1 MNLLNFFD
9 IDKLFL
15 CRQLCCLEGE
25 GGLGGK
31 AVENYSA
38 EVFLHLSFQVLKSKL
53 RRCNT
58 VSY

>member
-1 MNLLNFFD
+1 MNLLNFFDID

-15 CRQLCCLEGE
+15 CRQLCCLDGE

-38 EVFLHLSFQVLKSKL
+38 EDVFTSVFSSFKE
-53 RRCNT
+53 
-58 VSY
+58 